1 MKNIIKNNTEDL
13 KYKYLGSGS
22 FGDCYLTRAL
32 FVYKEFNSPAI
43 SNIYDS
49 MSYLC
54 NHNNESFLFPISLV
68 YMDEIERE
76 NLRGY
81 IRKYVSGVELSK
93 MPLNTSMY
101 SFLDALSIL
110 EKDTKSISKDKIK
123 INDLKDANAFY
134 NINNR
139 IKVLDTDFYGVLK
152 STSFEELYKLN
163 LMELEYLISRSI
175 IKQNALKFKNN
186 SLIEY
191 FEKTSEG
198 KMLPSDYLNEII
210 DEIENA
216 SKEEVH
222 TYKEFN
228 EGLSLIMK
236 KH

>member
-13 KYKYLGSGS
+13 KYKYLGGS

-49 MSYLC
+49 MGYLC

-68 YMDEIERE
+68 YIDEIERE

-93 MPLNTSMY
+93 MPQNTSMY

-110 EKDTKSISKDKIK
+110 EKDTKNISKDKIK

-152 STSFEELYKLN
+152 STSFEQLYKLN

-198 KMLPSDYLNEII
+198 KMLPSDYLYEII
-210 DEIENA
+210 EEIENA

-222 TYKEFN
+222 TYREFN